1 MTPALRETFSTS
13 LTLLVFSV
21 ACAGL
26 LAAAFFATRPNIEQS
41 EQAEKMRLVAQ
52 ALPPGSFDNDPIHD
66 ALVLAPD
73 PLLGMKRT
81 GLAYV
86 AAQGSTPVAVALEAI
101 APDGYA
107 GQIKLLIGIQAD
119 GRIAGVRVTAHQE
132 TPGLGDYIDAAK
144 SHWIEQFK
152 GKSLT
157 EPDAAG
163 WKVHK
168 DGGQFDY
175 LAGATISPR
184 AVVKA
189 VHKALTYF
197 DQHREALLQVPQAEH
212 GPQGE
217 QQTGAPQKAAQEG
230 TP

>member
-1 MTPALRETFSTS
+1 MTPALRETVSTS

-21 ACAGL
+21 VCAGL
-26 LAAAFFATRPNIEQS
+26 LATAFFATRPNIEQS
-41 EQAEKMRLVAQ
+41 EQEEKMRLVAQ

-66 ALVLAPD
+66 AHVLAAD
-73 PLLGMKRT
+73 PLLGMKRP

-86 AAQGSTPVAVALEAI
+86 AAHGSSPVAVALEAI

-107 GQIKLLIGIQAD
+107 GEIKLLIGIRAD
-119 GRIAGVRVTAHQE
+119 GHVAAVRVTAHRE

-144 SHWIEQFK
+144 SPWIEQFN

-157 EPDAAG
+157 DPESAS
-163 WKVHK
+163 WKVRK

-189 VHKALTYF
+189 VHKALQYF
-197 DQHREALLQVPQAEH
+197 EQHRDALLKL
-212 GPQGE
+212 PQGE
-217 QQTGAPQKAAQEG
+217 HGTQAVPQTGIAKAAAQEG

>member
-21 ACAGL
+21 VCAGL
-26 LAAAFFATRPNIEQS
+26 LAGVYTTTRETIEHS
-41 EQAEKMRLVAQ
+41 EELEKMRLVAQ
-52 ALPPGSFDNDPIHD
+52 ALPPASFDNDPVHD
-66 ALVLAPD
+66 ARPLPVD
-73 PLLGMKRT
+73 PLLGLKRP

-86 AAQGSTPVAVALEAI
+86 AAKGGTPVAVVLEAL

-107 GQIKLLIGIQAD
+107 GEIKLLIGIRAD
-119 GRIAGVRVTAHQE
+119 GRIAGVRVTAHRE

-144 SHWIEQFK
+144 SRWIHQFE
-152 GKSLT
+152 GK
-157 EPDAAG
+157 DAGNPPASA
-163 WKVHK
+163 WKVRK

-175 LAGATISPR
+175 LAGATITPR

-189 VHKALTYF
+189 VHKALRYF
-197 DQHREALLQVPQAEH
+197 EEHRETLLRLPE
-212 GPQGE
+212 PP
-217 QQTGAPQKAAQEG
+217 TGG